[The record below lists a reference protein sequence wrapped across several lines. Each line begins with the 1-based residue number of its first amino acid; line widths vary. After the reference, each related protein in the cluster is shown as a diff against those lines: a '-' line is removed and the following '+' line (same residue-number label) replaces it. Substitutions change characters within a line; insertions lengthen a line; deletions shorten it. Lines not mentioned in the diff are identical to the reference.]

1 MEITYIPP
9 QEERSPRTAIM
20 RGVRGRCPNC
30 GQGRLF
36 SRWLKVAHGC
46 THCGEEL
53 FHERA
58 QDFPPYITA
67 SIVGHI
73 VLTLVLVVEA
83 RYELSLLAH
92 MLIWIPFA
100 TILTLAVM
108 QPIKGGVIGMQWSL
122 ELFGFNRN
130 K

>member
-9 QEERSPRTAIM
+9 QEERSVKGAII

-36 SRWLKVAHGC
+36 DRWLKVAHGC

-73 VLTLVLVVEA
+73 ILTLIVVVES

-92 MLIWIPFA
+92 MLIWIPFS